1 MFSKMIL
8 TRCCN
13 YIIKH
18 LEKSKCFFHDQKGVK
33 KHVHLGMGANSTR
46 LVSIPTT
53 GIFYLFVYKKF
64 KQRAQKQKV
73 GDPTS

>member
-18 LEKSKCFFHDQKGVK
+18 LELSKCFFHAQKGVK
-33 KHVHLGMGANSTR
+33 HVYLGMGANCFR
-46 LVSIPTT
+46 VVDIYTT
-53 GIFYLFVYKKF
+53 GIFYLFVYDKF
-64 KQRAQKQKV
+64 KQRA
-73 GDPTS
+73 

>member
-33 KHVHLGMGANSTR
+33 KHVHLGMGINR
-46 LVSIPTT
+46 FRVV
-53 GIFYLFVYKKF
+53 GIFVFNIYYYGRN
-64 KQRAQKQKV
+64 QRNN
-73 GDPTS
+73 